1 MTLPALAGSYTA
13 RVVLRALNPK
23 DARELLA
30 IVSASRA
37 ELGRFMTWP
46 REMMDL
52 EHARRFIALGREGW
66 LTERTARFGMM
77 SRLTGELLGT
87 VEVDSID
94 FRKSQGELGY
104 WIRSDRAGLGYT
116 TEAARAVLHYAFG
129 TLSLNKVRADVAVGN
144 VPSAKVLDKLGFKLE
159 GTLREDRPIA
169 GVFTDH
175 WRFGMLAREFS
186 TSATGQALNA
196 GSNANAASR
205 AVIGR
210 RGG

>member
-1 MTLPALAGSYTA
+1 MTLPALAGPYTP
-13 RVVLRALNPK
+13 RVVLRPLHPK
-23 DARELLA
+23 DARELLS
-30 IVSASRA
+30 IVAASRA

-46 REMMDL
+46 REMTDI

-66 LTERTARFGMM
+66 LTDRTARFAMVH
-77 SRLTGELLGT
+77 RATGELLGT
-87 VEVDSID
+87 VELDNID

-104 WIRSDRAGLGYT
+104 WIRSDRAGLGLT

-129 TLSLNKVRADVAVGN
+129 TLALNKVRADVAVGN
-144 VPSAKVLDKLGFKLE
+144 HASARVLEKLGFSLE

-186 TSATGQALNA
+186 AQPTGANCPAPPRAATT
-196 GSNANAASR
+196 
-205 AVIGR
+205 VR
-210 RGG
+210 R

>member
-1 MTLPALAGSYTA
+1 MTLPALAGPYTP

-30 IVSASRA
+30 IVVASRA

-77 SRLTGELLGT
+77 HRMNGELLGT
-87 VEVDSID
+87 VELDNID

-104 WIRSDRAGLGYT
+104 WIRTDRAGMGYT
-116 TEAARAVLHYAFG
+116 TEAARVVLHYAFG
-129 TLSLNKVRADVAVGN
+129 TLALNKVRADVAVGN
-144 VPSAKVLDKLGFKLE
+144 VSSARVLEKLGFTLE

-186 TSATGQALNA
+186 AQLTGATHG
-196 GSNANAASR
+196 AAPPR
-205 AVIGR
+205 TAAIVR
-210 RGG
+210 R